1 MPIVNNTNKSTQTY
15 QNKKQENKFVK
26 YVAKPAAYTIGT
38 GLTTGLSTAAIV
50 DANYLIKIHKRK
62 KQFKKEVEK
71 KIDDYIKMAKI
82 CGEPSDAE
90 EAKAFRPVAEMLC
103 ESSFTKDLA
112 RIKEKEFKMI
122 PKVFR
127 IATLIGSII
136 GLGFAISSII
146 INSNKNNTV
155 NNNKQEYGNL
165 KKKIV

>member
-103 ESSFTKDLA
+103 ESSFTKDLV

-127 IATLIGSII
+127 IATLIGGII
-136 GLGFAISSII
+136 GLGITVRGIL
-146 INSNKNNTV
+146 NNTV
-155 NNNKQEYGNL
+155 NNSKQEYTNQ
-165 KKKIV
+165 KKK